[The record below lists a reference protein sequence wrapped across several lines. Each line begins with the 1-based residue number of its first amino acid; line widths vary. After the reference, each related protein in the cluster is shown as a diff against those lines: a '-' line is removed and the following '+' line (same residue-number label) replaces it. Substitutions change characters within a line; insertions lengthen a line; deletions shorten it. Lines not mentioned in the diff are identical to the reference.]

1 MTFYRH
7 IIIVP
12 LVGILTACG
21 GGGGGGTD
29 VAGALITAGG
39 TTGGGNSGNT
49 TTPTVS
55 LSASTY
61 EIVSGDKTTL
71 TWSSS
76 DASSCTASGTWSGS
90 KALSGNE
97 NITLDSYGDYT
108 FSIDCSGATASIQ
121 VTVSDNDSEGSC
133 TNPHS
138 AKIKQSYIGN

>member
-12 LVGILTACG
+12 LLGILTAC

-61 EIVSGDKTTL
+61 EIVAGDKTTL
-71 TWSSS
+71 TWSSA
-76 DASSCTASGTWSGS
+76 DASSCTASGSWSGS
-90 KALSGNE
+90 KALSW
-97 NITLDSYGDYT
+97 
-108 FSIDCSGATASIQ
+108 Q
-121 VTVSDNDSEGSC
+121 
-133 TNPHS
+133 
-138 AKIKQSYIGN
+138 